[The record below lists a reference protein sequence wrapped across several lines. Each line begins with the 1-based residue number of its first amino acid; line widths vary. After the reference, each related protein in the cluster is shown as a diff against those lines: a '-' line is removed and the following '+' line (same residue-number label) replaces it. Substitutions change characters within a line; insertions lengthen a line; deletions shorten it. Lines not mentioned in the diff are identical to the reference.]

1 MNIRLD
7 CVGEANIRKKLFA
20 ATFDEAQISKIEMAV
35 LRSFQEGATYVLKNT

>member
-7 CVGEANIRKKLFA
+7 GAGEANIRKKLFA

-35 LRSFQEGATYVLKNT
+35 LRSFQEGTTDVLENT